1 MSVINVEHI
10 SKLYGDKMIL
20 EDLSCSVDEGDKIG
34 IIGING
40 TGKSTLLR
48 IIAGEEEADE
58 GKIIFSNGMT
68 IGWMGQN
75 PEFDEEIGL
84 ISISK
89 VGKYILATKAKQD
102 YFFTIFDSEH
112 TKLIDI
118 CRKGNGPNEFIAPI
132 YLEQYEVIGGE
143 TKIWVLER
151 ATNTFCLINIEQT
164 IKEKKLVIVDS
175 LEMSSLKTKDIKAM
189 LNKLNITGKVL
200 FVTSND
206 AENLY
211 MGSRNLNK
219 VNVIL
224 AEELNVFDIVNSDTL
239 VIDEAAVAAIEEVL
253 N

>member
-1 MSVINVEHI
+1 MGKMNVIHLNGEKVKDINLNKNVFDCEANEI
-10 SKLYGDKMIL
+10 VLKKAI
-20 EDLSCSVDEGDKIG
+20 DLQLASLRQGTQKTKSRAEVSGGGRKPYKQK
-34 IIGING
+34 G
-40 TGKSTLLR
+40 TGNARQGSIRAPHYRGGGVALS
-48 IIAGEEEADE
+48 I
-58 GKIIFSNGMT
+58 
-68 IGWMGQN
+68 N
-75 PEFDEEIGL
+75 PRSYTF
-84 ISISK
+84 K
-89 VGKYILATKAKQD
+89 MNKK
-102 YFFTIFDSEH
+102 
-112 TKLIDI
+112 
-118 CRKGNGPNEFIAPI
+118 
-132 YLEQYEVIGGE
+132 
-143 TKIWVLER
+143 ER
-151 ATNTFCLINIEQT
+151 ALALRSALSLKSQ
-164 IKEKKLVIVDS
+164 EKKLVIVDS

>member
-1 MSVINVEHI
+1 MGKMNAINLNGEKVKDINLNKNVFDCEANEI
-10 SKLYGDKMIL
+10 VLKKAI
-20 EDLSCSVDEGDKIG
+20 DLQLASLRQGTQKTKSRAEVSGGGRKPYKQK
-34 IIGING
+34 G
-40 TGKSTLLR
+40 TGNARQGSIRAPHYRGGGVALS
-48 IIAGEEEADE
+48 I
-58 GKIIFSNGMT
+58 
-68 IGWMGQN
+68 N
-75 PEFDEEIGL
+75 PRSYTF
-84 ISISK
+84 K
-89 VGKYILATKAKQD
+89 MNKK
-102 YFFTIFDSEH
+102 
-112 TKLIDI
+112 
-118 CRKGNGPNEFIAPI
+118 
-132 YLEQYEVIGGE
+132 
-143 TKIWVLER
+143 ER
-151 ATNTFCLINIEQT
+151 ALALRSALSLKAQ
-164 IKEKKLVIVDS
+164 EKKLVIVDS